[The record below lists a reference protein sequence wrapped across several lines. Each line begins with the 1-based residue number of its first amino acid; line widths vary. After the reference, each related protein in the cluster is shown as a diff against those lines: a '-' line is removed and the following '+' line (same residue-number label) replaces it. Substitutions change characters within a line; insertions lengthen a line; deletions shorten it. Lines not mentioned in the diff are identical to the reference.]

1 MTCSSLV
8 INVPLTSKLWTHAS
22 FLLCLSQRLGQRSVF
37 GVLEL
42 KLPSKMVIM
51 LVLKVSYRLSGAP
64 LGIQGAVTPIGTVVT
79 AKTGV
84 KKWSTGQRVVLP
96 LVKGS
101 RTIFITWYCKIV
113 ESQDI

>member
-1 MTCSSLV
+1 MDSRL
-8 INVPLTSKLWTHAS
+8 IPPLSFTEAGPAKCLWGPP
-22 FLLCLSQRLGQRSVF
+22 C
-37 GVLEL
+37 LEL